1 MSNIKQY
8 TITINGIKESADAV
22 DTLNKQLD
30 ALEQRIDELNKKG
43 VSVSK
48 AMGGNTSDMTAE
60 QKLAEQI
67 NQSYEKRLA
76 MQTELGKELANEK
89 ALMKEINAE
98 AKAAAASERLSQGGY
113 ASNTMLGMKQ
123 ELADI
128 KMAMQTMDMGSAEF
142 EQATQRALDLTNQ
155 LKSAEEAYGTFSRN
169 VGNYSNDILN
179 AFKQI
184 TVKVGETEL
193 KFNST
198 KEAIRSMEQA
208 MTGLANQGKQDTE
221 EYKALSNAIHYISEA
236 SRQAKNDIDAMKA
249 SSEGIHNM
257 IENMQSFAAVGNIS
271 GGFSNLFGIGGDFQQ
286 SVQKLMSLQSVLQGL
301 KTISDQMSSGGGL
314 GKYFGS
320 ASNSIDEFSAKL
332 LRVKGGMEGLSSASK
347 ATSIAV
353 KGLSTVMKGL
363 AGVGIGLL
371 VEGAMKLAE
380 KVGNLISGWLGGNE
394 EIIDSNKIVAD
405 SIDLENRK
413 LEEEEKQ
420 LKKNYELGKLSAQD
434 LFNEKAKAK
443 AESIE
448 RLLDD
453 YDRWVAADDDL
464 TGRMRENLQKGIRPG
479 EGVGMKRYN
488 TPRIEIATDEEGLK
502 EFNFLLDA
510 NNDRLTIWEEKA
522 KQGIDT
528 SKEFAQGW
536 REMSTT
542 LEDTS
547 TELKYVGA
555 VAEGEFMN
563 RLKHAMQTV
572 KVDVNSGM
580 TELNNLL
587 ELLQKNDW
595 YATALNHPENI
606 INKDGFIK
614 IINEIMKRVYDF
626 KNEIDSISPYDL
638 EQLEIDAMK
647 DGTEKRIAQENLRYK
662 KEKEQWAG
670 HEKQKVSD
678 KEDAMTVEE
687 AMEKK
692 HQNNLL
698 KAQQT
703 GGAARVKT
711 AKATAKQTLDVEKES
726 KRLEIELMAEGL
738 NKRIAQLNRQRD
750 EELSKVKGH
759 KELEAKINKLYDKKI
774 LDERKKW
781 ADEMEKTYAQL
792 YANILDMT
800 IKNLQSQ
807 LDYADE
813 TLDKELKK
821 RYDRRAIQNF
831 ASPFSVLTAN
841 LTKEQEEYVA
851 KLTALLKEDMQM
863 ADKLMK
869 LWNNGF
875 DATELEQEREKVTK
889 ELYKMKEAFA
899 DTKISDTLGLDF
911 DRLREFIQN
920 FDKTFDETTE
930 DFKTFVQRT
939 NNFWELYIKTIKDNI
954 DTEFRTRV
962 QLSNK
967 NREKEE
973 TDNEQWRKEQIEA
986 AKKYYGDLE
995 QDESRSEE
1003 QRKKDAKE
1011 FTATIKNINEQ
1022 FRTQDIEIDKKY
1034 QRERDELQKEHNT
1047 KINEQV
1053 KEANKQRINDA
1064 INALQRYSQMVN
1076 EYSQTQPVQN
1086 AWGLT
1091 NWSATNKILRES
1103 LDGLKLLKTQAMATR
1118 EELRKMWDDGVI
1130 TTDEYNDKMADLRN
1144 ILEGVDDKIKEISG
1158 DLTLSHRI
1166 ETFFNEIQQYY
1177 SAVVS
1182 AVQQVWGEL
1191 DNLANYE
1198 LDRQQDYL
1206 DKQNEILQ
1214 DKLDAQEE
1222 ILERH
1227 KERVDDIEGKLQDAR
1242 GDRKEALIDA
1252 LNAEIIAQRRAQ
1264 AEKERLEKEQEKLE
1278 ERQKDLDYQRQL
1290 NEFNSGL
1297 RQILFNTASAVMQAA
1312 NNHWPTPAVPLMA
1325 LAAAAGGAQYAI
1337 ALQQRPI
1344 KKAEGGLL
1352 EGASHANGGIPV
1364 GMTGIEVEG
1373 GEYVIRKSS
1382 TNENIELLDFINNS
1396 RRKLYADDLI
1406 NFFRNDRQRFIA
1418 NTAKTRFADGGILDI
1433 ADNSSFNLGSAFA
1446 AYSDRPIVVSVVDIN
1461 ERQADVRNVEVLAGL
1476 TR

>member
-22 DTLNKQLD
+22 DVLNKQLD

-98 AKAAAASERLSQGGY
+98 QKAAAASERLSQGGY
-113 ASNTMLGMKQ
+113 NSNTMAGMKS

-128 KMAMQTMDMGSAEF
+128 KMAMQTVDVGSDQF
-142 EQATQRALDLTNQ
+142 TQMTQRANELNEK
-155 LKSAEEAYGTFSRN
+155 LKEIEQSYGQFGRN
-169 VGNYSNDILN
+169 VGNYSNSVID

-184 TVKVGETEL
+184 TIKVGDAEL

-198 KEAIRSMEQA
+198 KEALRSLREGIKGMVVNGEEGTEQFKN
-208 MTGLANQGKQDTE
+208 M
-221 EYKALSNAIHYISEA
+221 SNALHDLEMA
-236 SRQAKNDIDAMKA
+236 SQRAESAVNDLKV
-249 SSEGIHNM
+249 SSSGMDNLLDT
-257 IENMQSFAAVGNIS
+257 MQSFAAIGNVS

-286 SVQKLMSLQSVLQGL
+286 SIQKLMSLQSILQGL
-301 KTISDQMSSGGGL
+301 ESLQKQMNTGEGL

-320 ASNSIDEFSAKL
+320 ASKSIDEFSAKL
-332 LRVKGGMEGLSSASK
+332 FRVKGGMEGLGSASK
-347 ATSIAV
+347 ATSFAV

-371 VEGAMKLAE
+371 IEGAMKLAE
-380 KVGNLISGWLGGNE
+380 KVGSLIKGWIGGNDAV
-394 EIIDSNKIVAD
+394 IDSNKAVAA
-405 SIDLENRK
+405 SIDFENKR
-413 LEEEEKQ
+413 LEEQERQ
-420 LKKNYELGKLSAQD
+420 LKKNFAEGKINTQQLYEGTIKAQRDAFENALNELDSFIGKSD
-434 LFNEKAKAK
+434 EISDK
-443 AESIE
+443 IRD
-448 RLLDD
+448 RLQ
-453 YDRWVAADDDL
+453 
-464 TGRMRENLQKGIRPG
+464 GIQKGKGIG
-479 EGVGMKRYN
+479 TEWY
-488 TPRIEIATDEEGLK
+488 TPRIEINNIKEGEEEFEKWNEAVSKHISIWEIYNERGEKSLNDFAKGYRELNTSVEDTQQELQAINAVGFGELKKKFRDAIETMKTNTNEGITKINELYKELTDSKWLSSVLNNPSNLINVQGFADLVNQVKELFHGLYNTVQK
-502 EFNFLLDA
+502 TPNDPFALRELSASTLTGVEKRNEQIKIA
-510 NNDRLTIWEEKA
+510 NDRLRA
-522 KQGIDT
+522 
-528 SKEFAQGW
+528 
-536 REMSTT
+536 
-542 LEDTS
+542 
-547 TELKYVGA
+547 
-555 VAEGEFMN
+555 
-563 RLKHAMQTV
+563 
-572 KVDVNSGM
+572 
-580 TELNNLL
+580 
-587 ELLQKNDW
+587 
-595 YATALNHPENI
+595 
-606 INKDGFIK
+606 
-614 IINEIMKRVYDF
+614 
-626 KNEIDSISPYDL
+626 
-638 EQLEIDAMK
+638 
-647 DGTEKRIAQENLRYK
+647 
-662 KEKEQWAG
+662 QWAG
-670 HEKQKVSD
+670 NADALKMIDQKEANELAEAQKQ
-678 KEDAMTVEE
+678 
-687 AMEKK
+687 
-692 HQNNLL
+692 
-698 KAQQT
+698 

-711 AKATAKQTLDVEKES
+711 AKATAKQTLDVEKE
-726 KRLEIELMAEGL
+726 KQRLEIELMAEGL

-759 KELEAKINKLYDKKI
+759 KELELKVNQLYDKKI

-841 LTKEQEEYVA
+841 LTKEQQEYVA

-889 ELYKMKEAFA
+889 ELDKMKEAFA

-973 TDNEQWRKEQIEA
+973 ADNEQWRKEQIEA

-1034 QRERDELQKEHNT
+1034 QREREELQKEHNT

-1118 EELRKMWDDGVI
+1118 EKLRKMWDDGVI

-1182 AVQQVWGEL
+1182 AVQQVWSEL

-1214 DKLDAQEE
+1214 DKLDVQEE

-1227 KERVDDIEGKLQDAR
+1227 KERVDDIEDKLQDAR

-1312 NNHWPTPAVPLMA
+1312 NNHWPSPAVPLMA

-1418 NTAKTRFADGGILDI
+1418 NTSKTRFDTGGILDL
-1433 ADNSSFNLGSAFA
+1433 ADYPQNGIISAFNEYA
-1446 AYSDRPIVVSVVDIN
+1446 NRQYVVSVVDIN
-1461 ERQADVRNVEVLAGL
+1461 ERQSEVRNVQVLANL
-1476 TR
+1476 IR

>member
-22 DTLNKQLD
+22 DVLNKQLD
-30 ALEQRIDELNKKG
+30 ALEQRIDTLNKKG

-48 AMGGNTSDMTAE
+48 AIGGSSSNFSQE
-60 QKLAEQI
+60 EKIVNQI
-67 NQSYEKRLA
+67 NDMQEKRIALES
-76 MQTELGKELANEK
+76 ELGKELANEK

-123 ELADI
+123 ELADL
-128 KMAMQTMDMGSAEF
+128 KQAMQTVDVGSDQF
-142 EQATQRALDLTNQ
+142 TQMTQRANELNEK
-155 LKSAEEAYGTFSRN
+155 LKEIEQSYGQFGRN
-169 VGNYSNDILN
+169 VGNYTNSVID

-184 TVKVGETEL
+184 SIKVGDTEL

-198 KEAIRSMEQA
+198 KEALRSLREGIKGMVVNGEEGTEQFKD
-208 MTGLANQGKQDTE
+208 M
-221 EYKALSNAIHYISEA
+221 SNALHDLEMA
-236 SRQAKNDIDAMKA
+236 SQRAESAVNDLKV
-249 SSEGIHNM
+249 SSSGMDNLLDT
-257 IENMQSFAAVGNIS
+257 MQSFAAIGQIS
-271 GGFSNLFGIGGDFQQ
+271 QGFSSLFGGTGIEQT
-286 SVQKLMSLQSVLQGL
+286 VQKLMALQGVLQGIE
-301 KTISDQMSSGGGL
+301 KVKKQINTGEGL
-314 GKYFGS
+314 FGFIKN
-320 ASNSIDEFSAKL
+320 ASKSIDNFSAKL
-332 LRVKGGMEGLSSASK
+332 LGVKGGMEGL
-347 ATSIAV
+347 ATATRGTTVAV
-353 KGLSTVMKGL
+353 HGLSTAIK
-363 AGVGIGLL
+363 ATGIGLL
-371 VEGAMKLAE
+371 ITAIPA
-380 KVGNLISGWLGGNE
+380 LISLVKKWTESNERLADSNDLVTQSISFENKQLEVYKEQLKDDYYKGLIDENELFQKTVDATTNSINNQLDDFDKFIKLTDELNKDKKKWIFEGIVPNE
-394 EIIDSNKIVAD
+394 EYKNLDELTERWKGLSDKMLSDQGTLDDLFTLKNTKYGLAALSEFENRYRHAMDTMKKDTKEGEIEITKL
-405 SIDLENRK
+405 IDLMNSNALINSVLNNPDQYINSEAFKSRVNEMK
-413 LEEEEKQ
+413 NSLLSFYAILKAPSEHDMLLLE
-420 LKKNYELGKLSAQD
+420 
-434 LFNEKAKAK
+434 
-443 AESIE
+443 
-448 RLLDD
+448 
-453 YDRWVAADDDL
+453 
-464 TGRMRENLQKGIRPG
+464 
-479 EGVGMKRYN
+479 
-488 TPRIEIATDEEGLK
+488 
-502 EFNFLLDA
+502 
-510 NNDRLTIWEEKA
+510 
-522 KQGIDT
+522 
-528 SKEFAQGW
+528 
-536 REMSTT
+536 
-542 LEDTS
+542 
-547 TELKYVGA
+547 
-555 VAEGEFMN
+555 AEGEKDPVKR
-563 RLKHAMQTV
+563 RLKQL
-572 KVDVNSGM
+572 DVM
-580 TELNNLL
+580 YKAEQ
-587 ELLQKNDW
+587 EK
-595 YATALNHPENI
+595 YAGNERAQTALQ
-606 INKDGFIK
+606 NKYA
-614 IINEIMKRVYDF
+614 R
-626 KNEIDSISPYDL
+626 
-638 EQLEIDAMK
+638 
-647 DGTEKRIAQENLRYK
+647 LR
-662 KEKEQWAG
+662 
-670 HEKQKVSD
+670 
-678 KEDAMTVEE
+678 EE
-687 AMEKK
+687 A
-692 HQNNLL
+692 
-698 KAQQT
+698 QQKS
-703 GGAARVKT
+703 GARTVRV
-711 AKATAKQTLDVEKES
+711 AKATAKQTLDVEKE
-726 KRLEIELMAEGL
+726 KQRLEIELMAEGL

-759 KELEAKINKLYDKKI
+759 KELELKVNQLYDKKI

-841 LTKEQEEYVA
+841 LTKEQEEYIT
-851 KLTALLKEDMQM
+851 KLRGLLKEDMEL
-863 ADKLMK
+863 AKEFSRLA
-869 LWNNGF
+869 NNKV
-875 DATELEQEREKVTK
+875 DTTEIGNRWSAVNK
-889 ELYKMKEAFA
+889 ELNKMKEAFS

-967 NREKEE
+967 NRLKEE
-973 TDNEQWRKEQIEA
+973 ADNEQWRKEQIEA

-1003 QRKKDAKE
+1003 QRKNDAKE

-1034 QRERDELQKEHNT
+1034 QREREELQKEHNT

-1118 EELRKMWDDGVI
+1118 EKLRKMWDDGVI

-1312 NNHWPTPAVPLMA
+1312 NNHWPTPAVQLMA

-1382 TNENIELLDFINNS
+1382 TNDNIELLDFINNS
-1396 RRKLYADDLI
+1396 RRKLYADDLMS
-1406 NFFRNDRQRFIA
+1406 FFRNDRQRFIA
-1418 NTAKTRFADGGILDI
+1418 NTSKTRFDTGGLLDI

-1461 ERQADVRNVEVLAGL
+1461 ERQADVRNVQVLANL
-1476 TR
+1476 IR